1 MSQKNRKQPASL
13 SRRGRGFTVTAS
25 PFNGVKLDLAI
36 VMVIGGLVWLIHDRL
51 VSAPLGQLVLLASYG
66 LGAMCWIIY
75 KTRRVMR
82 SLPVAGRQDNGA

>member
-1 MSQKNRKQPASL
+1 MSQENHKQAASL
-13 SRRGRGFTVTAS
+13 SRRGRGFTVAAS

-36 VMVIGGLVWLIHDRL
+36 VVVIGGLVWLIHDRL
-51 VSAPLGQLVLLASYG
+51 ISAPLGQLLVLASYG

-82 SLPVAGRQDNGA
+82 SLPGDERQDSGA